1 MAEKLE
7 NIGACV
13 FDAYGT
19 LFDVASAAA
28 QCKDDLG
35 DKWEP
40 LSDLWRMKQLN
51 YTWLRSLMEEYRDF
65 WQITDDALD
74 FAMDT
79 LGIDDNALKGKL
91 INLYATLNAYPE
103 VPAMLEILR
112 SNNVQTAILP
122 NGNMQMLNSAVESA
136 RLSELF
142 DAVISVD
149 TIKIYKPHPSVY
161 QLAVDQLELVA
172 ERFCF
177 MSSNAWD
184 VAGAAN
190 FGFKVNWVNSFGQA
204 TERLP
209 GEPGNQ
215 IKSLDEL
222 PAILGL

>member
-1 MAEKLE
+1 
-7 NIGACV
+7 
-13 FDAYGT
+13 
-19 LFDVASAAA
+19 
-28 QCKDDLG
+28 
-35 DKWEP
+35 
-40 LSDLWRMKQLN
+40 
-51 YTWLRSLMEEYRDF
+51 
-65 WQITDDALD
+65 
-74 FAMDT
+74 MDT

-91 INLYATLNAYPE
+91 INLYATLDAYPE

-122 NGNMQMLNSAVESA
+122 NGNMQMLNSAIESA

-142 DAVISVD
+142 DAVISID